1 MQSPWSCRC
10 CLQQNRQHPHTSA
23 AWNTTSISSS
33 STHHQHQL
41 LLQSI
46 MSPSGGRLF
55 LGPQTRFSSYL
66 SQQPSGFLGEKR
78 SAVNSSWLPARAA
91 ARGGEKARAPKV
103 QLSQN
108 RNSQD
113 SAHTHTES
121 EITYR
126 WFKIKGV
133 KVRTESKKDKKKTTA
148 ADHRNL
154 DVFLIKRLI
163 YFIWLHL

>member
-23 AWNTTSISSS
+23 AWNTTSVSSS

-113 SAHTHTES
+113 SAHTHTQS
-121 EITYR
+121 LKSRIADSRLKGLKWGQRVRRTRKKPLQQITETSMC
-126 WFKIKGV
+126 F
-133 KVRTESKKDKKKTTA
+133 
-148 ADHRNL
+148 
-154 DVFLIKRLI
+154 
-163 YFIWLHL
+163 

>member
-1 MQSPWSCRC
+1 M
-10 CLQQNRQHPHTSA
+10 LSA
-23 AWNTTSISSS
+23 AKPPASTHISSLKY
-33 STHHQHQL
+33 HLRLLLLLHQHQL

-91 ARGGEKARAPKV
+91 ARGEEKARAPKV

-113 SAHTHTES
+113 STHADTHTQS
-121 EITYR
+121 LKSHIADSR
-126 WFKIKGV
+126 LKGL

-154 DVFLIKRLI
+154 DVFLIKRLSVI
-163 YFIWLHL
+163 HFS